1 MRFGALSI
9 STSNKRLITCI
20 IKLTSEKSEWIFLR
34 TDIPN
39 FISKSINSR
48 KHFLLLSCI
57 FNPPSFHVLTSLYLL
72 TPAQDLHTLQNKR
85 KRGLVWREGWFY
97 SRVEVV
103 VLPAATHLR
112 TTFGRE
118 RRNKGF
124 FSDRYIY
131 VCVHCISGLGS
142 LVIFLSPRGRIFMR
156 EGAICV
162 VSGRVF

>member
-72 TPAQDLHTLQNKR
+72 TRDAGPRFTHTAEQKKKR
-85 KRGLVWREGWFY
+85 VGLERGLVLLS
-97 SRVEVV
+97 SRSSSS
-103 VLPAATHLR
+103 TR
-112 TTFGRE
+112 GYTFTNDFWTGKKE
-118 RRNKGF
+118 QGLF
-124 FSDRYIY
+124 FGSIY
-131 VCVHCISGLGS
+131 
-142 LVIFLSPRGRIFMR
+142 
-156 EGAICV
+156 ICV
-162 VSGRVF
+162 YIIYPA